1 MKVPEIMEK
10 ISEKIKE
17 MSGINSIPV
26 EGITMSVKV
35 NIELDDEQFNELI
48 NMLKSMGYSFY
59 NVGYNEGIDGQYLIM
74 EVYHNSKTGEFI
86 AIDYTKGEKYMIGTI
101 IYYRDNDEVH
111 S

>member
-1 MKVPEIMEK
+1 VIEK

-26 EGITMSVKV
+26 EGITMSVKI
-35 NIELDDEQFNELI
+35 NIELDNGQFNELI

-59 NVGYNEGIDGQYLIM
+59 NVGYNKGINGQYLIM

-86 AIDYTKGEKYMIGTI
+86 AIDYAKNEKYMIGAI
-101 IYYRDNDEVH
+101 IYYRDSDEVH

>member
-1 MKVPEIMEK
+1 MKVPEVMEK

-17 MSGINSIPV
+17 MSDINSIPV

-59 NVGYNEGIDGQYLIM
+59 NVGYNKGIDGQYLIM
-74 EVYHNSKTGEFI
+74 DVYHNNKTGEFI
-86 AIDYTKGEKYMIGTI
+86 AIDYAKGEKYMIGAI
-101 IYYRDNDEVH
+101 IYYRDNNEVH